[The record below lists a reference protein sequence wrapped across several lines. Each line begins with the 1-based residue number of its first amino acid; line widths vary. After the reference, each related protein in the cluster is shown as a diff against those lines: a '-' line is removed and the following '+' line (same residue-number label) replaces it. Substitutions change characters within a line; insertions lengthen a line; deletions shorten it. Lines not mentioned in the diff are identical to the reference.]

1 MSRSNHFMSAFLP
14 PMALAAASLFAFQ
27 AQADSAAAVTPMTT
41 REMQT
46 AVIGNSISGE
56 TEDGDSFAEYYAPD
70 GTIHGVS
77 KRNGAYRGAW
87 HFRQDQVMCFKYGEG
102 PFDGGCVH
110 LALDGNKLAF
120 IRIDGTTEPSVR
132 LIKGNPNDL

>member
-1 MSRSNHFMSAFLP
+1 MSPISRTSLAFMTMLGVSLSTGLSVGPAVAE
-14 PMALAAASLFAFQ
+14 ALK
-27 AQADSAAAVTPMTT
+27 PMTT
-41 REMQT
+41 AEMSA
-46 AVIGNSISGE
+46 AVIGNSIAGQ
-56 TEDGDSFAEYYAPD
+56 TEDGDSYMEYYAPD

-77 KRNGAYRGAW
+77 KKNGAYRGAW

-110 LALDGNKLAF
+110 LALDGGQLAF
-120 IRIDGTTEPSVR
+120 IRIDGTTEPSVH